1 MPAGKKKLSVPLA
14 FGGNQELW
22 EEKKSLLFFQNES
35 LRSPIP
41 GVSVPYLR
49 LPPPCL
55 AMLELA
61 VTIPRPALPFRG
73 HSFLERPGSGVL
85 ALLESSW
92 PVEARLPH
100 IAS

>member
-1 MPAGKKKLSVPLA
+1 MFPWRLGGTRSFGKK
-14 FGGNQELW
+14 
-22 EEKKSLLFFQNES
+22 KKSLLFFQNES